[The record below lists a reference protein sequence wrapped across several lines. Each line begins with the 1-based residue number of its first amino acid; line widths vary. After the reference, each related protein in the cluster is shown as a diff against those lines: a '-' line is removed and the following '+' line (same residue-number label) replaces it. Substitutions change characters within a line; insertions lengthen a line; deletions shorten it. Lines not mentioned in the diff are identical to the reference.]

1 MTQALT
7 PSIAPEPSSTTPT
20 TPAGPE
26 ATPEATPDTMALPK
40 PMRWTTADLEL
51 LPDDDRR
58 YEIIEGDLLVTR
70 APHWKHQVYSG
81 RLFACLDDW
90 SEETGLGQ
98 PTIAPGV
105 IFTDTDNVIPD
116 VVWASNERL
125 ADSLDEAGH
134 LTAAP
139 ELVIEILS
147 PGPKNEARDRNL
159 KLRLYSARG
168 VREYWI
174 VSPLA
179 KTLEI
184 YRREAGDLA
193 LVATLYAEDQLTTP
207 LLQEFQYNLKRLF
220 R

>member
-1 MTQALT
+1 MTQTLP
-7 PSIAPEPSSTTPT
+7 PSISPELPIS
-20 TPAGPE
+20 
-26 ATPEATPDTMALPK
+26 ATPDPAATASTI
-40 PMRWTTADLEL
+40 PMQWTTADLEL

-58 YEIIEGDLLVTR
+58 YEIINGALVISR
-70 APHWKHQVYSG
+70 SPHWKHQNFSL
-81 RLFACLDDW
+81 RLGSALESW
-90 SEETGLGQ
+90 SEETGLGEAS
-98 PTIAPGV
+98 IAPGV
-105 IFTDTDNVIPD
+105 IFTDADNVIPD

-139 ELVIEILS
+139 ELVVEILS
-147 PGPKNEARDRNL
+147 PGPKNEERDRNL

-174 VSPLA
+174 VSPTA

-184 YRREAGDLA
+184 YRREVGVLA
-193 LVATLYAEDQLTTP
+193 LVATLYPEDRLTTP
-207 LLQEFQYNLKRLF
+207 LLPGFQYDLKRLF